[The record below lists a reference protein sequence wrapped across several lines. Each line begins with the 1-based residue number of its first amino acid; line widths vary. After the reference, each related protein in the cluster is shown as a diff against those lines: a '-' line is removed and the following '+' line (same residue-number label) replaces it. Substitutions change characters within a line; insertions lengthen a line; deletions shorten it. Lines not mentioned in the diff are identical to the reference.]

1 MSETTISGPWTV
13 VDITDEPKAAPVETR
28 STRAEV
34 LESIIGIVHRRTG
47 VDLTGEVTVG
57 FDADTDEVTIS
68 LCGVTLSDGGDIIAG
83 EREFDWTG
91 TINIVLSVSGTVT
104 ARGEDEARD
113 DAEAALHGFDFTID
127 AYDYSGEVTDH
138 RIEDYQLRDVTE
150 A

>member
-1 MSETTISGPWTV
+1 MNSETISGPWTV
-13 VDITDEPKAAPVETR
+13 ADITGESTPESAETR

-68 LCGVTLSDGGDIIAG
+68 LCGVTLSDDGDIISG

-91 TINIVLSVSGTVT
+91 TINIVLSVCGTVT

-113 DAEAALHGFDFTID
+113 EAEAALHGFDFSID

-138 RIEDYQLRDVTE
+138 RIEDYQLWEVSE